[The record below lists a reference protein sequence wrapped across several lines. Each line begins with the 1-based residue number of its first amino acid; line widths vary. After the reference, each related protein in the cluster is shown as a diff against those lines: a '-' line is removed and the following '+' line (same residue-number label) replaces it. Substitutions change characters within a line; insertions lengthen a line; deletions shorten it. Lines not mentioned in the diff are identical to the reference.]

1 MDRFAFGPVLELMK
15 TLRHSDT
22 WRCVCVCVCVC
33 VCLCVCVCV
42 CVCACIHACVYVHEA
57 CACVRV
63 YGIVVLPAEADS

>member
-15 TLRHSDT
+15 TLRHPDT

-33 VCLCVCVCV
+33 MCVCVFV
-42 CVCACIHACVYVHEA
+42 CIHACVYVHEA